1 MYINIYDNP
10 AHTLNNNC
18 LMDCFHGNHP
28 GFLFKVTLWSCTN
41 WNNHFFVKGGCGVP
55 GSNHS
60 LKTTDLQIS
69 ATPHCTP
76 CAPLKFNL
84 KHPETWKSA
93 PRKGDSELGNHYSTA
108 HRKGDKGVYPTISHN
123 CKPYCNPITRG
134 CIFRYFQSSSIRL
147 NLWGCRPL
155 TNLGLRT
162 QSCLA
167 FFRRRHGTSLE
178 WIPPV
183 KSSGVVG

>member
-1 MYINIYDNP
+1 MEGNAMYISKHLCVRLNIYIYIIHDMYINIYDNP

-123 CKPYCNPITRG
+123 CKPYCNPITQG
-134 CIFRYFQSSSIRL
+134 CI
-147 NLWGCRPL
+147 
-155 TNLGLRT
+155 
-162 QSCLA
+162 
-167 FFRRRHGTSLE
+167 
-178 WIPPV
+178 
-183 KSSGVVG
+183 